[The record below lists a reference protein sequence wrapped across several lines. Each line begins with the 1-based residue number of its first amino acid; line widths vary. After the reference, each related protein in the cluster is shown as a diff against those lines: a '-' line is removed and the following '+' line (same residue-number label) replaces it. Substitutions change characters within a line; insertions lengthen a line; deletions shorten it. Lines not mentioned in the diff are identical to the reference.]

1 MVVIPEQFLYSPIK
15 DCTLHPYFQ
24 KAPRDLMSQT
34 GDCVQDEE
42 DAKASVCVYAKV
54 WGIQLMQ
61 NPLNLPGKP
70 GPPGKR
76 GREGGGEENS
86 M

>member
-1 MVVIPEQFLYSPIK
+1 MVVIPEQFLHSPIK

-54 WGIQLMQ
+54 
-61 NPLNLPGKP
+61 
-70 GPPGKR
+70 
-76 GREGGGEENS
+76 
-86 M
+86 